1 MADSSE
7 ESPDLPVGVLREV
20 TLRIPGE
27 HFFCETIPLP
37 AQAKEED
44 FYEIAQLAL
53 SEERF
58 SPYPVDQL
66 AWGFHASL
74 EAEKMLLFACPFSKL
89 RQLGWQNLE
98 MFRRVFP
105 SFVSLFGKEFEV
117 PTVAFLIH
125 EDTLT
130 AASFEAG
137 VGVPDFVFSLP
148 IEMEDEESVEQAR
161 GKLLSLMDLERY
173 EVSPDIL
180 VTGEVSRT
188 KDGFFHF
195 EHQWL
200 EGMDPTLELEQE
212 TTISAASLWDVDLR
226 PPPYKFYERKR
237 RRQARM
243 RWKGVLGWT
252 LGMAALVILFL
263 GVKIAEVKLD
273 DKKTVAQRMA
283 AEVPLVIESQ
293 KLLEKLKQNKLGGID
308 PFGAL
313 GRVAVHRGGSGDQPA
328 LWFTKAHFE
337 SRNEITLEG
346 SAQTVEAVNTF
357 VEKLKL
363 NEVAEVVKD
372 GKKSAAGKTTFDLE
386 LELIELQAKPEAEQ
400 AELETSEE
408 ESEPG

>member
-27 HFFCETIPLP
+27 HFFCETIALP

-53 SEERF
+53 GEERF

-66 AWGFHASL
+66 AWGFNASL

-117 PTVAFLIH
+117 PTVVFLIH

-137 VGVPDFVFSLP
+137 IGVPDFVFSLP

-161 GKLLSLMDLERY
+161 GKLLSLMDLERF

-180 VTGEVSRT
+180 VTGEVSRM

-200 EGMDPTLELEQE
+200 DGKDPTLDLEQE
-212 TTISAASLWDVDLR
+212 TSICGDLLWNMDLR
-226 PPPYKFYERKR
+226 PPPYKF
-237 RRQARM
+237 
-243 RWKGVLGWT
+243 
-252 LGMAALVILFL
+252 
-263 GVKIAEVKLD
+263 
-273 DKKTVAQRMA
+273 
-283 AEVPLVIESQ
+283 
-293 KLLEKLKQNKLGGID
+293 
-308 PFGAL
+308 
-313 GRVAVHRGGSGDQPA
+313 
-328 LWFTKAHFE
+328 
-337 SRNEITLEG
+337 
-346 SAQTVEAVNTF
+346 
-357 VEKLKL
+357 
-363 NEVAEVVKD
+363 
-372 GKKSAAGKTTFDLE
+372 
-386 LELIELQAKPEAEQ
+386 
-400 AELETSEE
+400 
-408 ESEPG
+408 